1 MIKLEKVTKF
11 YKSEDTVGLG
21 LKNISLT
28 FENNEFVSIVGQS
41 GSGKSTLL
49 NIISGLDS
57 FDEGSLYFEGND
69 IAYYSKEELDQY
81 RNDNFGFVFQK
92 YNIVESYT
100 VYENLY
106 QSLYYSN
113 YDGDYDSRIKELLKK
128 VGLSDFINK
137 KAKTLSG
144 GQKQRVVIAR
154 ALAKESKVLIADEPT
169 GNLDSKSAK
178 QVMEILHELSKEKLV
193 LVVTHN
199 KEEVKDYHTREITIS
214 NGEVT
219 SDRRIRTNKKTKP
232 VETNNTKKFSIVKTT
247 RFAVNNIRTHVSG
260 ALILLVGVLL
270 MNILFLGTQK
280 LPEGIIDEIVMENLG
295 SMYGLTDNSNRVIVY
310 NSDDSKIDDDTYQIL
325 EDIKGGILFENDY
338 IFSET
343 YVIYEYD
350 ENKDAEGQIAS
361 GNIIKPASTIS
372 NGYTSTGKK
381 ITGKYK
387 DLARNEVVI
396 SYQGNDVIKSACDTK
411 DYLNIALGISREY
424 GSINRSAAVKPEKFK
439 VVGCVEGID
448 EIYLSNDYLEEIAEN
463 QLPTTKS
470 NRIDLDLVLPLVGG
484 GYASDFIGDI
494 KSNFIF
500 EVDNTLNDGEVS
512 LNSAAAAAICYEG
525 KRTASTVD
533 CQAFDSPGFRI
544 GLGVYDGNTF
554 DKKLI
559 YNTVKSVPEFDLSE
573 APNMMIYRLDK
584 SVIYVNQAL
593 YDLVTTNYQSTIL
606 ANTDAEVGSIYKQL
620 AKNDI
625 TYLETSIAEQSL
637 SSILKVVQV
646 IVYIVYFLFMSI
658 LGFAFAAVLMAL
670 LRPRRDELIITRSIG
685 AKKFDLILVQL
696 LELIMLILTSLV
708 LIVIVSKIGPL
719 SDIFNFVRITFMDLV
734 QVFITATLVSFI
746 GIYIYFGRLHKKSI
760 NSLLSSND

>member
-11 YKSEDTVGLG
+11 YKSKDAVGLG

-69 IAYYSKEELDQY
+69 IAYFSKDELDQY

-113 YDGDYDSRIKELLKK
+113 YEGDYYTRIKELLKK
-128 VGLSDFINK
+128 VGLSDFIYK

-178 QVMEILHELSKEKLV
+178 QVMEVLYELSKEKLV

-199 KEEVKDYHTREITIS
+199 KEEVKDYQTREITIS

-232 VETNNTKKFSIVKTT
+232 VTTNNTKKFSIAKTA
-247 RFAVNNIRTHVSG
+247 RFAVNNIRTHASG
-260 ALILLVGVLL
+260 VLILLIGVFL

-280 LPEGIIDEIVMENLG
+280 LPEGIVDEIVMENLG

-310 NSDDSKIDDDTYQIL
+310 NSDDTKIDDDTYNIL

-343 YVIYEYD
+343 YAIYEYD
-350 ENKDAEGQIAS
+350 ENRFAEGQIGS
-361 GNIIKPASTIS
+361 GNIIKPVSTIS
-372 NGYTSTGKK
+372 SGYTSTGKK
-381 ITGKYK
+381 IEGKYK
-387 DLARNEVVI
+387 NLTRNEVVI
-396 SYQGNDVIKSACDTK
+396 SYSGGEVIKSACDENGN
-411 DYLNIALGISREY
+411 LNIALGISSEY
-424 GSINRSAAVKPEKFK
+424 GSINRSAAVEPEMFK

-448 EIYLSNDYLEEIAEN
+448 EIYLSNDYLEDIAEN
-463 QLPTTKS
+463 QLPSTKS

-484 GYASDFIGDI
+484 GYTSGFIGDI

-525 KRTASTVD
+525 KRMVSSVD
-533 CQAFDSPGFRI
+533 CQAFDSPDFKI

-554 DKKLI
+554 DKNLI
-559 YNTVKSVPEFDLSE
+559 YNTVKSVPEFGISD

-584 SVIYVNQAL
+584 SVIYVNQAM
-593 YDLVTTNYQSTIL
+593 YDLITTNYQSTIL
-606 ANTDAEVGSIYKQL
+606 ANTESDVGSIYKQL
-620 AKNDI
+620 SKNDI

-637 SSILKVVQV
+637 SSILKVVKV
-646 IVYIVYFLFMSI
+646 IVYVVYFLFMAI
-658 LGFAFAAVLMAL
+658 LGFAFAAILMAL

-685 AKKFDLILVQL
+685 AKKFDLVLVQL
-696 LELIMLILTSLV
+696 IELVILILVSLI
-708 LIVIVSKIGPL
+708 LIFIGSKIGPVAN
-719 SDIFNFVRITFMDLV
+719 IFNFARITFMDLV
-734 QVFITATLVSFI
+734 QVLITATLVSFV
-746 GIYIYFGRLHKKSI
+746 GIYVYFGRLHKKSI
-760 NSLLSSND
+760 NSLLSNND